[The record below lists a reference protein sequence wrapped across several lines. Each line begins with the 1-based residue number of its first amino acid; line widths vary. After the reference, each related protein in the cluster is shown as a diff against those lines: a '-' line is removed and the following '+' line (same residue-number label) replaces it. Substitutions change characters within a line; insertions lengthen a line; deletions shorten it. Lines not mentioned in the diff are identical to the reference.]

1 MNKLMP
7 TSTKITPVYLWRTKL
22 LKQCVLYFYMEDS
35 TNLEALC
42 FMVVLQNQV
51 LLEEKKT
58 FLLWLYIVSQYTILQ
73 SWLTC
78 LPYIWLILADHEEW
92 IYMCC
97 TTMVLF
103 LLMLLVQ
110 TSHTTTLTIP
120 QYYNYTY
127 GFWTRNLTYIR
138 SCKST
143 FTLRT

>member
-58 FLLWLYIVSQYTILQ
+58 FLLWLYIVSQYYTSKLAN
-73 SWLTC
+73 C
-78 LPYIWLILADHEEW
+78 VYLIYD
-92 IYMCC
+92 
-97 TTMVLF
+97 
-103 LLMLLVQ
+103 
-110 TSHTTTLTIP
+110 
-120 QYYNYTY
+120 
-127 GFWTRNLTYIR
+127 
-138 SCKST
+138 
-143 FTLRT
+143 